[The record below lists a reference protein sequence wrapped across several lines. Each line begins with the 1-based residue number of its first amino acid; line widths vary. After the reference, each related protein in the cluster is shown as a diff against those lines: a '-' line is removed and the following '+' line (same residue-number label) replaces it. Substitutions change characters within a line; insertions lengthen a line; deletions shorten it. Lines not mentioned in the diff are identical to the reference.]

1 MECRPI
7 NTRSLIAVLAVSLA
21 ATLHAPLNA
30 ATLGSQA
37 TFSNDFHDV
46 SGTATV
52 LAFDR
57 LRIDDFTFDGGG
69 LDVFFYLGAD
79 DTNASFIGG
88 TAVGDQ
94 LVGTVF
100 DGSQGPIVIDLPV
113 LGNRSPTTV
122 RSRSGASMFLYRLDL
137 ELSSKSRS
145 HRWRVWRCSLW
156 GRVWSR
162 GAGAPVDRLLAEQ
175 LRQGCAHVARGLGH
189 GDAGLGERLL
199 LGLGGALAAGT
210 IAPAWPMRRPGGAVA
225 PAMNPAIG
233 FLQCS
238 FAQRGGLLL
247 GAAADLA
254 DHDDGLGLR
263 VVVEHLEHVEV
274 RGAVDRIAADADAGA
289 LAEAELGESARPPR
303 R

>member
-57 LRIDDFTFDGGG
+57 LRIDDFIFDGGG

-100 DGSQGPIVIDLPV
+100 DGSQGPIVIDLPAGQPLADYGAISV
-113 LGNRSPTTV
+113 WCVDVSVSVG
-122 RSRSGASMFLYRLDL
+122 SGTFLQVP
-137 ELSSKSRS
+137 EPS
-145 HRWRVWRCSLW
+145 V
-156 GRVWSR
+156 
-162 GAGAPVDRLLAEQ
+162 AGLALLA
-175 LRQGCAHVARGLGH
+175 LGTGVVAR
-189 GDAGLGERLL
+189 
-199 LGLGGALAAGT
+199 
-210 IAPAWPMRRPGGAVA
+210 RR
-225 PAMNPAIG
+225 
-233 FLQCS
+233 
-238 FAQRGGLLL
+238 RT
-247 GAAADLA
+247 
-254 DHDDGLGLR
+254 R
-263 VVVEHLEHVEV
+263 
-274 RGAVDRIAADADAGA
+274 
-289 LAEAELGESARPPR
+289 
-303 R
+303 